1 MNNDELK
8 AEIALR
14 RTRLQVF
21 NLRIGKL
28 LGDCD
33 RALASALPSDLAEE
47 LMTSCIKLEE
57 DELLGSKAKPLVN
70 AIHKA
75 VFKNAKHAR
84 AEERKQEEKNLDA
97 LMPKCYAPKRGKKT
111 EEKPIPPY
119 SDEDTETEIDNPSGH
134 EAAGSWSW
142 LRDSNL

>member
-8 AEIALR
+8 AEIRLR
-14 RTRLQVF
+14 RTRLQGF

-33 RALASALPSDLAEE
+33 RALASALPSDFAEE

-57 DELLGSKAKPLVN
+57 DELLGSKAKSLVT

-75 VFKNAKHAR
+75 VFKNAKHTKR
-84 AEERKQEEKNLDA
+84 EERKREEQNLDA
-97 LMPKCYAPKRGKKT
+97 LMPKCYAPKRGKKV
-111 EEKPIPPY
+111 EESKDLAVDHIQDDLPFRV
-119 SDEDTETEIDNPSGH
+119 T
-134 EAAGSWSW
+134 
-142 LRDSNL
+142 LRKS